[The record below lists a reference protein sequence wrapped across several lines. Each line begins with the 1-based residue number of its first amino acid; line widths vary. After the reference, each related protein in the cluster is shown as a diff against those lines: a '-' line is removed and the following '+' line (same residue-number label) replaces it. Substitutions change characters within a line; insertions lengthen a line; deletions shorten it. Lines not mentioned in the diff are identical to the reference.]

1 MNVHDVI
8 VIGGSLAGAACVR
21 RLERMG
27 IDAIALERDRFP
39 RPKVCGGFLSPGAVD
54 CLDRL
59 ALVDEILEAGAVEV
73 TSARVRAGSA
83 EVEFPFKRRG
93 LGISRSVLDE
103 VVARHTRV
111 KQGCGVQEVKR
122 HGRMFHVN
130 GMACSVVIDA
140 AGKLS
145 RFTKRRGTGEFGV
158 QYDQPGTEGAV
169 LKFFFFDDGYG
180 GAGSVV
186 G

>member
-1 MNVHDVI
+1 MSVHDVI

-54 CLDRL
+54 CLGQL
-59 ALVDEILEAGAVEV
+59 GLVDEILDAGAVEV

-93 LGISRSVLDE
+93 RGISRAVRGA
-103 VVARHTRV
+103 VVAGPTRV
-111 KQGCGVQEVKR
+111 KQGCEVDEVKR
-122 HGRMFHVN
+122 HGRMCHVD
-130 GMACSVVIDA
+130 GMGCAAWIDA
-140 AGKLS
+140 AVTWS
-145 RFTKRRGTGEFGV
+145 R
-158 QYDQPGTEGAV
+158 
-169 LKFFFFDDGYG
+169 
-180 GAGSVV
+180 
-186 G
+186 

>member
-1 MNVHDVI
+1 MSVHDVI

-54 CLDRL
+54 CLGRL
-59 ALVDEILEAGAVEV
+59 GLVDEILDAGAVVV

-93 LGISRSVLDE
+93 LGISRTVLDE

-130 GMACSVVIDA
+130 GMECSVVVDA
-140 AGKLS
+140 AG
-145 RFTKRRGTGEFGV
+145 GV
-158 QYDQPGTEGAV
+158 WPITPHPG
-169 LKFFFFDDGYG
+169 G
-180 GAGSVV
+180 GGVWNQCV
-186 G
+186 W